1 MSELSASASETY
13 TRSSPTPTPSKPAP
27 SSAVVSGGTPATSTR
42 PAPAAATATATTA
55 SASDPREERRA
66 AAIVAA
72 DVRGTVEYRAAWD
85 VELWKAIQA
94 ARLRRELEEQ
104 KKKALAAL
112 AKFVKSREQ
121 QATDSCELREREIG
135 RREQRLVEEEKQ
147 VEKRKWRLAEMEKDL
162 RNARQQLAD
171 ARRRAEAEA
180 QAEVR
185 RAKEDAAHAVA
196 LQEQRIQAS
205 EAQTKRA
212 EERLQQ
218 AQRDYLALSEEF
230 HRFRT
235 RELAGP
241 SEKAANIEARL
252 RTEFAV
258 EQQAL
263 QDRLERRH
271 TEREEQLTR
280 RCRELEEENRR
291 LTALAT
297 KRKEQMRRGV
307 EEVARLT
314 SLNSTLEGQLRQQS
328 TRDAAVEVAD
338 SRKTKKQKALD
349 DATPQAPAAEV
360 VPLAKEIERLRCER
374 RAILEGSAGAL
385 DVDSDVVRC
394 LDARI
399 NDMLERLHSRG
410 KPLQP
415 VRG

>member
-1 MSELSASASETY
+1 MSGGSASASEAY
-13 TRSSPTPTPSKPAP
+13 VRPSPTPAP
-27 SSAVVSGGTPATSTR
+27 SVNFTSGDTPPTPTRST
-42 PAPAAATATATTA
+42 PAAAAAANFTDWAA
-55 SASDPREERRA
+55 SKNGRGEERKAVA
-66 AAIVAA
+66 AAVAA

-94 ARLRRELEEQ
+94 ARLRRQLEEQ
-104 KKKALAAL
+104 KKRALAAL
-112 AKFVKSREQ
+112 AKFVKLREQ
-121 QATDSCELREREIG
+121 QATERCELREREIG

-147 VEKRKWRLAEMEKDL
+147 MEKRKWRLAEMEKDIQHM
-162 RNARQQLAD
+162 RQQLAD

-180 QAEVR
+180 QAEVK

-196 LQEQRIQAS
+196 LQEQRIQAA

-241 SEKAANIEARL
+241 SEKATSVETRL
-252 RTEFAV
+252 RREFAV

-271 TEREEQLTR
+271 MEREEQLTR
-280 RCRELEEENRR
+280 RCRELEEENKR

-297 KRKEQMRRGV
+297 KRKEQMRRTA
-307 EEVARLT
+307 EEVEQLISAKKKIEHRL
-314 SLNSTLEGQLRQQS
+314 R
-328 TRDAAVEVAD
+328 
-338 SRKTKKQKALD
+338 RKSAI
-349 DATPQAPAAEV
+349 DATADVTDTVKKKKDLAVGDVISKVPAADV
-360 VPLAKEIERLRCER
+360 APVAKELERLRSER
-374 RAILEGSAGAL
+374 RIILEGSAGAL
-385 DVDSDVVRC
+385 DQDSDVVRC

-399 NDMLERLHSRG
+399 NELLERLQSRG
-410 KPLQP
+410 YAL
-415 VRG
+415 